1 MQWAEAHTCH
11 GEPSPAADPD
21 AGDVRGHT
29 VEDATVLSP
38 KACDLQDSLGQ
49 QRVPVVGDTVNHQHS
64 TPGPRT
70 LSITDTAHHPATV
83 PVSLSSSQTHSGT
96 LTGGHTCNSSLSNEQ
111 PHTHLL
117 TDSSITSGSTS
128 HTDTQ
133 SQQSC
138 RNTTP
143 EAAGRPSSRPRH
155 WTGPASRSRPPRAH
169 LSLSVSMGTLF
180 FSQVMRG
187 LGSPWIWH
195 WKRATPPS
203 SPTVA
208 WGCTWKSD
216 MAGERKG
223 GVHGGG
229 TLPRSRG
236 DGRGCGGLRSHGS
249 AYPASYLWEHLPQ
262 RHSIGLAGH

>member
-1 MQWAEAHTCH
+1 MWWWRGSMRQDEARTCH
-11 GEPSPAADPD
+11 GEPGPVADPD
-21 AGDVRGHT
+21 TGDVGGHT
-29 VEDATVLSP
+29 VEDAAVLSS

-49 QRVPVVGDTVNHQHS
+49 QRVPVVGGTVNHQHS
-64 TPGPRT
+64 TTGPRM
-70 LSITDTAHHPATV
+70 LSITDTVHHPAAV

-96 LTGGHTCNSSLSNEQ
+96 LTGGRPCNSSLSNKQ
-111 PHTHLL
+111 PHADLL
-117 TDSSITSGSTS
+117 TDSSVASGPTS

-133 SQQSC
+133 SQQSG

-143 EAAGRPSSRPRH
+143 EAAGRPSSRFRH
-155 WTGPASRSRPPRAH
+155 WTGPASWSCPPRAH

-208 WGCTWKSD
+208 
-216 MAGERKG
+216 
-223 GVHGGG
+223 
-229 TLPRSRG
+229 
-236 DGRGCGGLRSHGS
+236 
-249 AYPASYLWEHLPQ
+249 
-262 RHSIGLAGH
+262 